1 MFDMIEHGLLLPQ
14 DLCTALDHCCAAQ
27 REAVRLS
34 RKNDNMRPFE
44 PGGETELEHLA
55 QRADAGLFLMDSH
68 SKKRPHNLI
77 LGRLF
82 NHRLLDLVGAYC
94 GVCAWPGWLTSTVFH
109 PYLVRLLLPQVEVG
123 VETYRSIRS
132 FGSAAVSVQA
142 GNKVS
147 IVVLCRF
154 ALAQQQDVY

>member
-1 MFDMIEHGLLLPQ
+1 MSVKVKHLLLLQQ
-14 DLCTALDHCCAAQ
+14 DQCRALHHCCPAQ

-82 NHRLLDLVGAYC
+82 NHRLLDLVGAHC
-94 GVCAWPGWLTSTVFH
+94 GVCAWPGWLSPTMSYLNMLGCPRWRWAWRSTGASG
-109 PYLVRLLLPQVEVG
+109 RL
-123 VETYRSIRS
+123 
-132 FGSAAVSVQA
+132 AAPLF
-142 GNKVS
+142 
-147 IVVLCRF
+147 LCKLGTRC
-154 ALAQQQDVY
+154 AQC